1 MHVVYSKH
9 RSLQIRPGT
18 ERSKDYMPPTIAP
31 PRVAPPLMPMA
42 GVAVAPRALT
52 AAAESDAASV
62 VVSEKQHGDGK
73 IERVFADGKR
83 LLVFSNGTRKF
94 V

>member
-1 MHVVYSKH
+1 MLSHSTIHVWQEEEEV
-9 RSLQIRPGT
+9 
-18 ERSKDYMPPTIAP
+18 
-31 PRVAPPLMPMA
+31 
-42 GVAVAPRALT
+42 
-52 AAAESDAASV
+52 AESDAASV

>member
-1 MHVVYSKH
+1 V
-9 RSLQIRPGT
+9 
-18 ERSKDYMPPTIAP
+18 
-31 PRVAPPLMPMA
+31 
-42 GVAVAPRALT
+42 
-52 AAAESDAASV
+52 AESDAASV